1 MTGSEEAIC
10 FGLSDMD
17 LLDILDT
24 KPVPAIVDARTLGI
38 AEDTSGD
45 YWLPTTMCLYQK
57 ELTDQIVS
65 LHYSDILRY
74 FETDDYK
81 EDVIVESMK
90 TMCLN
95 SAYVATHP
103 YLLIDHHMPRSLI
116 TKDIPGHLA
125 ETSGKFTAL
134 RDLINL
140 VQEYETDT
148 AIACRP
154 GRTMDLLEALLLG
167 NKVCIKRYDKR
178 SIKSKQ
184 RPRSFP
190 CTCHLFPSS
199 GLKLDKNALKTSGQ
213 FDMLICLDPTVDTTK
228 EDIQRI
234 LRHKRNQKNSEAI
247 APIVRLATINS
258 VDHCELFF
266 GKEYHQKG
274 REFLESVTAGVVVL
288 RDRVGTLPPD
298 LRPIY
303 SQNLHYLIDWLE
315 NPSISWP
322 LPNVYRI
329 KKYTSMDVERSL
341 LTEVH
346 YSQIEDELDAAFNG
360 KKRGRQKIDRGTSKV
375 SDLGPYYLT
384 KRLKNDYTTNPSKQ
398 NMAKLTGIS
407 TADEASHA
415 DYHLSSGIL
424 THRLI
429 QSMGKKYVDLKL
441 QTREYNAYVEMNGVQ
456 EGHRSELDAKLA
468 EMRQKVAAIVD
479 KERSNVLYSNKI
491 DELNEKM
498 HQEIVDFESSIEETL
513 EQLSAK
519 GGKLQEL
526 KDLFLKCNTLSENID
541 KEKSISQSRDA
552 EQEYTL
558 KECERADG
566 SIGDSKKELGT
577 IAEHS
582 HRLRDELNKA
592 FEQLEVERVEVEE
605 RLTALIPMIESEE
618 AYCKEL
624 DTKLSQVANQLNNI
638 PPSRLGLINGKG
650 GNGRRHKT

>member
-1 MTGSEEAIC
+1 
-10 FGLSDMD
+10 MD
-17 LLDILDT
+17 LLEILDT

-74 FETDDYK
+74 FETNDYK

-167 NKVCIKRYDKR
+167 NKVCIKRYDKQ

-184 RPRSFP
+184 RVRSFP
-190 CTCHLFPSS
+190 CTCHLFPSD
-199 GLKLDKNALKTSGQ
+199 GLKLEKNSLKVSGQ
-213 FDMLICLDPTVDTTK
+213 FDMLICLDPTVDTTN
-228 EDIQRI
+228 EQIQRI
-234 LRHKRNQKNSEAI
+234 LRHKRDPESTEAV

-258 VDHCELFF
+258 VDHCELYFS
-266 GKEYHQKG
+266 KQYQRDS
-274 REFLESVTAGVVVL
+274 REFLESVTAAVVVL
-288 RDRVGTLPPD
+288 RDRVGILPPD

-303 SQNLHYLIDWLE
+303 SQNLRYLIEWLE
-315 NPSISWP
+315 DPSIPWP
-322 LPNVYRI
+322 LPNVYRVN
-329 KKYTSMDVERSL
+329 KYTAMDVERSL

-346 YSQIEDELDAAFNG
+346 YSQVEDELDAAFSG
-360 KKRGRQKIDRGTSKV
+360 KKRGRTKTEKATGKPTGVLSFY
-375 SDLGPYYLT
+375 SS
-384 KRLKNDYTTNPSKQ
+384 KRLKNDYTTNPTKQ
-398 NMAKLTGIS
+398 NMAELTGIT

-429 QSMGKKYVDLKL
+429 QSMGQTYIDLAN
-441 QTREYNAYVEMNGVQ
+441 QTKEYRSYIEMNAVQ
-456 EGHRSELDAKLA
+456 EEHKATLSRKLSELED
-468 EMRQKVAAIVD
+468 KVAAIIAKQD
-479 KERSNVLYSNKI
+479 DNMLQANRI
-491 DELNEKM
+491 DELNENKR
-498 HQEIVDFESSIEETL
+498 QEIQEIEANIQRFL
-513 EQLSAK
+513 GQLSERA
-519 GGKLQEL
+519 GKFGQLREL
-526 KDLFLKCNTLSENID
+526 YERCNDLADGID
-541 KEKSISQSRDA
+541 KEKNISRSKEA

-558 KECERADG
+558 KECERADC
-566 SIGDSKKELGT
+566 SIRDSKAELSAITENSKRLRKELNSAFDQSNIERQEIEQR
-577 IAEHS
+577 IAT
-582 HRLRDELNKA
+582 
-592 FEQLEVERVEVEE
+592 V
-605 RLTALIPMIESEE
+605 IPMIEIEKADCE
-618 AYCKEL
+618 GL
-624 DTKLSQVANQLNNI
+624 NIKLSQIVEQLNSM
-638 PPSRLGLINGKG
+638 PASRLGLLGKG
-650 GNGRRHKT
+650 STNRRHRSTA

>member
-1 MTGSEEAIC
+1 MTIG
-10 FGLSDMD
+10 MD
-17 LLDILDT
+17 LLEILDT

-74 FETDDYK
+74 FETNDYK

-140 VQEYETDT
+140 VQEYETET

-167 NKVCIKRYDKR
+167 NKVCIKRYDKQ

-184 RPRSFP
+184 RARSFP
-190 CTCHLFPSS
+190 CTCHLFPSN
-199 GLKLDKNALKTSGQ
+199 GLKLDKNSLKTSGQ
-213 FDMLICLDPTVDTTK
+213 FDMLICLDPTVDTTS
-228 EDIQRI
+228 EQMQRI
-234 LRHKRNQKNSEAI
+234 LRHKRNPKSAEAV

-258 VDHCELFF
+258 VDHCELYFS
-266 GKEYHQKG
+266 KQYQRNS
-274 REFLESVTAGVVVL
+274 REFLESVTAAVVVL
-288 RDRVGTLPPD
+288 RDRVGILPPD

-303 SQNLHYLIDWLE
+303 SQNLRYLIDWLE
-315 NPSISWP
+315 DPSIPWP
-322 LPNVYRI
+322 LPNVYRVN
-329 KKYTSMDVERSL
+329 KYTPMDVERSL

-346 YSQIEDELDAAFNG
+346 YSQVEDELDAAFNG
-360 KKRGRQKIDRGTSKV
+360 KKRGRTKTEKGTGKP
-375 SDLGPYYLT
+375 LGVPSFYHS

-398 NMAKLTGIS
+398 NMAELTGIT

-429 QSMGKKYVDLKL
+429 QSMG
-441 QTREYNAYVEMNGVQ
+441 QTYIALAIQAREYKSYIEMDAIQEEHKKTLDDKLSEVE
-456 EGHRSELDAKLA
+456 D
-468 EMRQKVAAIVD
+468 KVTAIVAKQKD
-479 KERSNVLYSNKI
+479 NMLEANRI
-491 DELNEKM
+491 DDLNEKKRN
-498 HQEIVDFESSIEETL
+498 EIHDITANTERLL
-513 EQLSAK
+513 EQLSRKA
-519 GGKLQEL
+519 GKFGQLREL
-526 KDLFLKCNTLSENID
+526 YERCSNLADCIE
-541 KEKSISQSRDA
+541 KEKNISKSKEA

-558 KECERADG
+558 KECERADC
-566 SIGDSKKELGT
+566 SIKDSKAELSAIT
-577 IAEHS
+577 ENS
-582 HRLRDELNKA
+582 KQLREELKSAFDQSNIERQDIQRKIETMLPAIEMEKA
-592 FEQLEVERVEVEE
+592 HCEDLN
-605 RLTALIPMIESEE
+605 
-618 AYCKEL
+618 
-624 DTKLSQVANQLNNI
+624 TKLSQIVDQLSSM
-638 PPSRLGLINGKG
+638 PPSRLGLLGKNGG
-650 GNGRRHKT
+650 SRRHKNTS